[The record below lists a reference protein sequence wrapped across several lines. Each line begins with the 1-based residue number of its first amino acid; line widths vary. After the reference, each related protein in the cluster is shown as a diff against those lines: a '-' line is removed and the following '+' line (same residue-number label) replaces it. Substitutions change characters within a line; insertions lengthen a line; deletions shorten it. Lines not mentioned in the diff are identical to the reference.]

1 MGFNKKIG
9 IGALD
14 ILVSFYKD
22 FEDFNEELEKLSEKH
37 SDKVVSKLLDAV
49 ALEKTSSGKKKF
61 IVPDDIKEFYEKYQ
75 GIFQAIIEKRQA
87 SPNYRNGD
95 SLIYPFLYSWY
106 SYKGVMKKHSS
117 FAHFYRYLQEHE
129 DDIPKILPV
138 VDKLKKLGIFSVSL
152 DKDADF
158 TREVYD
164 AFPPYD
170 IALLDNME
178 TLPTYRE
185 AVAYYHSLDSKYKI
199 TRPRD
204 ENCYHDDREIIL
216 TSLVIDPETLPDS
229 LEDDA
234 IRKIFVDMIIE
245 SREMNQAVAQSV
257 KLYSLEEDYKEAVS
271 RFALGLVQFKS
282 TDMYPS
288 FLGALIYG
296 QQALTALQKQREEVD
311 RNVVETYPDVS
322 KEGLKTLQKDFRDSI
337 LDSRT
342 NCY

>member
-9 IGALD
+9 ISALD

-22 FEDFNEELEKLSEKH
+22 FEGFNEELEKLSEKH
-37 SDKVVSKLLDAV
+37 YDKIVSKFLDAV

-61 IVPDDIKEFYEKYQ
+61 IVPDDIREFYEKYQ

-87 SPNYRNGD
+87 SPDYRNGD

-129 DDIPKILPV
+129 GDIPKILPV
-138 VDKLKKLGIFSVSL
+138 VDKLKKLGIFSVTL
-152 DKDADF
+152 DEDADF

-164 AFPPYD
+164 TFPSAD
-170 IALLDNME
+170 ITLLDNMK

-185 AVAYYHSLDSKYKI
+185 DVAFYRSLDSKYKI
-199 TRPRD
+199 TRPR
-204 ENCYHDDREIIL
+204 EEINCRYDRKIIL
-216 TSLVIDPETLPDS
+216 TSLVINPETLPDS

-234 IRKIFVDMIIE
+234 ISELFSGMINETFEMSQVVD
-245 SREMNQAVAQSV
+245 QSV
-257 KLYSLEEDYKEAVS
+257 KLYSLGEDYKEAVS
-271 RFALGLVQFKS
+271 HLELGLVQFNS
-282 TDMYPS
+282 IDMYPG
-288 FLGALIYG
+288 FLEALIYG
-296 QQALTALQKQREEVD
+296 QQAWTSLQRQREELD
-311 RNVVETYPDVS
+311 RMVIKTYPTVS
-322 KEGLKTLQKDFRDSI
+322 KDDLKIIQKKYRDSI

-342 NCY
+342 N